1 VSFAAPYLLIGL
13 VAVPLAVIGY
23 LWLERRR
30 TRRAAAWSNRALLP
44 NIVHRP
50 SRRLGHLPPILLLLG
65 LVFLLVGFARPQ
77 RVVASIDSGAPT
89 IVLTF
94 DVSGSM
100 AATDVQPTRIRAARA
115 AAVRFLDQL
124 PSKYRVAVVTFA
136 DQVHL
141 SVAPTFDRKAAIAGI
156 PTSVT
161 PKSGTAIGD
170 GITYAV
176 SVAASGAG
184 QNGPGSTYRPGA
196 VLLFSDGAQT
206 GAGPTPSEAAVSALV
221 NYVPIDT
228 VAVGTKKAV
237 VTQPVTVNGVQTSTQ
252 ISVPLDS
259 TTLRTVASQT
269 GGIFLE
275 QGSLTE
281 SPDLLTK
288 VYSGLHTFK
297 TPGEKTRQVSAAF
310 AAGALVC
317 ILAGIALSGLWF
329 GRIA

>member
-1 VSFAAPYLLIGL
+1 MSFGAPYLLVAL

-23 LWLERRR
+23 MWLERRR
-30 TRRAAAWSNRALLP
+30 TKRAAAWSSRALLP
-44 NIVHRP
+44 NIVRRP
-50 SRRLGHLPPILLLLG
+50 SRRFGHLPPVLLLLG
-65 LVFLLVGFARPQ
+65 LAFLLVGFARPQ
-77 RVVASIDSGAPT
+77 RVVASADRGAPT

-100 AATDVQPTRIRAARA
+100 AATDVQPTRILAARA
-115 AAVRFLDQL
+115 AAVRFLDEL

-141 SVAPTFDRKAAIAGI
+141 SVAPTLDRKAVIAGI

-161 PKSGTAIGD
+161 PRSGTAIGD

-176 SVAASGAG
+176 SVAVAGAG
-184 QNGPGSTYRPGA
+184 RNEPGSIYRPGA

-228 VAVGTKKAV
+228 VAVGTRKAI
-237 VTQPVTVNGVQTSTQ
+237 VTQPITVNGVQTSTQ

-259 TTLRTVASQT
+259 TTLRALATQT
-269 GGIFLE
+269 GGVFLE
-275 QGSLTE
+275 QGSLTQ
-281 SPDLLTK
+281 SADSLTK
-288 VYSGLHTFK
+288 VYSGLRSYT
-297 TPGEKTRQVSAAF
+297 TPGERTHQVSAAF
-310 AAGALVC
+310 AAGALVS